1 VVRGGLMENKEGKRP
16 VWHGRAFDFDEE
28 VITLPNGKRI
38 VAGVIKHSGSSAIV
52 PVREDGSVVMI
63 EQYRPAI
70 RDFVWEIPAGCM
82 DPGEDPLTCAK
93 RELQE
98 ETGYAGNR
106 FQKVGEIWVAPGYS
120 TECIHLFLATEL
132 MPSESHLDEDELLS
146 VHFFPFLKALEM
158 VARNEIKDAMTM
170 IALQMAYPV
179 WNGIIG
185 SSA

>member
-1 VVRGGLMENKEGKRP
+1 
-16 VWHGRAFDFDEE
+16 
-28 VITLPNGKRI
+28 
-38 VAGVIKHSGSSAIV
+38 
-52 PVREDGSVVMI
+52 
-63 EQYRPAI
+63 
-70 RDFVWEIPAGCM
+70 M

-93 RELQE
+93 RELRE
-98 ETGYAGNR
+98 ESSYAGNR

-132 MPSESHLDEDELLS
+132 TPSESHLDEDELLS
-146 VHFFPFLKALEM
+146 VHFFPFLKALDM

-179 WNGIIG
+179 WKGIIG